1 MEKAEK
7 TLHEDKKKHF
17 YFKKI
22 IIFGKFYEFE
32 NYTPPFKKIKISH
45 MLSNGLKQSS
55 YIIINN
61 SKGASDRYVK
71 RLIYERINNN
81 IHVDEVWLYEKGKLR
96 ILLKKQ

>member
-1 MEKAEK
+1 
-7 TLHEDKKKHF
+7 
-17 YFKKI
+17 
-22 IIFGKFYEFE
+22 
-32 NYTPPFKKIKISH
+32 